1 MIAISIKAPA
11 APGTL
16 TEDKRQREQ

>member
-1 MIAISIKAPA
+1 MITTSIKAPA